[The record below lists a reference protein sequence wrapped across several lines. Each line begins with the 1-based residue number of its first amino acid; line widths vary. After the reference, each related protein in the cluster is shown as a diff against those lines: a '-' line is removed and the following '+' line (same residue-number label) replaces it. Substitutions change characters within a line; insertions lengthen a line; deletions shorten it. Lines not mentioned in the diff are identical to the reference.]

1 MSQSNV
7 DCRTWNL
14 KKKKVQRKMEREE
27 NQKAKKRKVKKK
39 YRFIQT
45 DKEKISLVSQVQP
58 VSIQEMNY

>member
-1 MSQSNV
+1 
-7 DCRTWNL
+7 
-14 KKKKVQRKMEREE
+14 MEREE